1 MPTASKEKIMT
12 DAYIYDHVRSP
23 RGRGKKEGSLHT
35 ISPIDLLTKVLV
47 GVRERN
53 NFDVTAIDDVITGCV
68 TAVGEQGGNIGRF
81 AAIMAGY
88 SDDVPG
94 LHVNRFCA
102 SGLVA
107 ANYAAARIMAGQS
120 DMMIGCGVESMS
132 RVQMGFD
139 GGAWLFDPQVTNKIG
154 TVLQGI
160 SADMIATKYGFS
172 REECDEYSVFS
183 QKRAKAAWDAGHF
196 KKSILPIRDS
206 IGRVM
211 LDHDEHMRPETTTED
226 LAGLKSSFNDMG
238 ELGFDSV
245 ILQKYPEIES
255 INHVHHAGNS
265 SGIVDGASALLLG
278 TEEAGK
284 KYGLTPL
291 ARIIG
296 FADIGTD
303 PSIMLTGPGKSAR
316 KALKRAGLTKEDID
330 VWEVNEAFAS
340 VVLRFCQEMDLGTD
354 QVNVNGGAIA
364 MGHPLGATGNMLLG
378 TALDELERTDKKY
391 ALTTLCVA
399 GGMATAT
406 IIERV

>member
-1 MPTASKEKIMT
+1 MT

-23 RGRGKKEGSLHT
+23 RGRGKPDGSLHT
-35 ISPIDLLTKVLV
+35 ITPINLLSQVLTA
-47 GVRERN
+47 VRERN
-53 NFDVTAIDDVITGCV
+53 DFNPEDIDDVVTGCV

-88 SDDVPG
+88 TDNVPG

-107 ANYAAARIMAGQS
+107 ANYAAARIMAGQA

-172 REECDEYSVFS
+172 REQCDEYSVLS
-183 QKRAKAAWDAGHF
+183 QKRTKAAWDAGHF
-196 KKSILPIRDS
+196 KGSILPIKDS

-211 LDHDEHMRPETTTED
+211 LDHDEHMRPETTVAD
-226 LAGLKSSFNDMG
+226 LAALKSSFDDMG

-245 ILQKYPEIES
+245 IMQKYPEIEN

-265 SGIVDGASALLLG
+265 SGIVDGASAVLLA

-284 KYGLTPL
+284 KYGLKPR
-291 ARIIG
+291 ARIVA

-303 PSIMLTGPGKSAR
+303 PSIMLTGPGKSAK
-316 KALKRAGLTKEDID
+316 KALERAGLKKNDID

-340 VVLRFCQEMDLGTD
+340 VVLRFCQEMELGTD
-354 QVNVNGGAIA
+354 QVNINGGAIA
-364 MGHPLGATGNMLLG
+364 MGHPLGATGNILLG
-378 TALDELERTDKKY
+378 TALDELERTNKKY
-391 ALTTLCVA
+391 ALITLCVA

-406 IIERV
+406 IIERI

>member
-1 MPTASKEKIMT
+1 MT

-23 RGRGKKEGSLHT
+23 RGRGKKDGSLHSIT
-35 ISPIDLLTKVLV
+35 PVNLLTQILV
-47 GVRERN
+47 ALRERN
-53 NFDVTAIDDVITGCV
+53 SFDVKAVDDVITGCV
-68 TAVGEQGGNIGRF
+68 TGVGEQGGNIGRF
-81 AAIMAGY
+81 AAIMADYG
-88 SDDVPG
+88 DEVPG

-120 DMMIGCGVESMS
+120 DLMVGCGVESMS

-154 TVLQGI
+154 SVLQGI
-160 SADMIATKYGFS
+160 SADMIATKYGFT
-172 REECDEYSVFS
+172 REQCDEYAVLS
-183 QKRAKAAWDAGHF
+183 QKRAKKAWDNGNF
-196 KKSILPIRDS
+196 GNSIVPITDS
-206 IGRVM
+206 IGQVM
-211 LDHDEHMRPETTTED
+211 LDHDEHMRPGTTED
-226 LAGLKSSFNDMG
+226 DLAKLKSSFNDMG

-245 ILQKYPEIES
+245 IMQKYPEIES
-255 INHVHHAGNS
+255 VNHVHHAGNA
-265 SGIVDGASALLLG
+265 SGIVDGASAILLG
-278 TEEAGK
+278 TKEAGE
-284 KYGLTPL
+284 KYNLKPR
-291 ARIIG
+291 ARIVG
-296 FADIGTD
+296 FADVGTD

-316 KALKRAGLTKEDID
+316 KALERAGLKKEDID

-340 VVLRFCQEMDLGTD
+340 VVLRFCQEMEMTTE

-378 TALDELERTDKKY
+378 TALDELERTNKKY

>member
-1 MPTASKEKIMT
+1 MT
-12 DAYIYDHVRSP
+12 DAFIYDHVRSP
-23 RGRGKKEGSLHT
+23 RGRGKKDGSLHT
-35 ISPIDLLTKVLV
+35 ITPIDLLSQVLV
-47 GVRERN
+47 AVRERN
-53 NFDVTAIDDVITGCV
+53 EFDIADLDDVVTGCV

-81 AAIMAGY
+81 AAIMADY
-88 SDDVPG
+88 TDEVPG

-107 ANYAAARIMAGQS
+107 ANYAAARIMAGQA

-154 TVLQGI
+154 SVLQGI

-172 REECDEYSVFS
+172 RDDCDEYAVLS
-183 QKRAKAAWDAGHF
+183 QQRAKAAWDAGHF
-196 KKSILPIRDS
+196 KGAILPIRDS
-206 IGRVM
+206 IGRTM
-211 LDHDEHMRPETTTED
+211 LDHDEHMRPGTSTED
-226 LAGLKSSFNDMG
+226 LAALKSSFNDMG
-238 ELGFDSV
+238 ELGFNSV
-245 ILQKYPEIES
+245 IMQKYPEIERM
-255 INHVHHAGNS
+255 NHVHHAGNS
-265 SGIVDGASALLLG
+265 SGIVDGASAVLLG

-284 KYGLTPL
+284 KHDLKPR
-291 ARIIG
+291 ARIVG
-296 FADIGTD
+296 FADVGTD

-316 KALKRAGLTKEDID
+316 KALERAGLTKDDID

-354 QVNVNGGAIA
+354 KVNVNGGAIA

-378 TALDELERTDKKY
+378 TAVDELERTGGRY
-391 ALTTLCVA
+391 ALVTLCVA